1 MLSIYTS
8 HDEFVNQLDLIISQY
23 MHEMYELNQNMTSYP
38 ITTYNKLPKIKKK
51 LRWVER
57 QLNS

>member
-1 MLSIYTS
+1 MLSIYTP

-23 MHEMYELNQNMTSYP
+23 MREMYELNQNMASHP
-38 ITTYNKLPKIKKK
+38 ITTYNKLPKIKN

-57 QLNS
+57 QPSR

>member
-23 MHEMYELNQNMTSYP
+23 MREMYELNQNMTSYP
-38 ITTYNKLPKIKKK
+38 ITTYNKLPKIKN